1 MPFINSKISVALNE
15 AQEQEIKSRLGRAI
29 TAIPGKSESWLMVGF
44 EPEYKLYF
52 RGSKDQPMAMVEV
65 SVYGSE
71 NPSAFSKLTGE
82 ICRIFED
89 VLGIAPDHVYVKY
102 QAVANWGRPHV
113 HPLHRHHRLGLE
125 RRQFLIT
132 KERIKALLVKYKN
145 ESAFIFLFGRF
156 CRMSVACPWKMI

>member
-1 MPFINSKISVALNE
+1 MPFINSKISVALTD
-15 AQEQEIKSRLGRAI
+15 AQEQEIKSRLGQAI

-82 ICRIFED
+82 ICKIFED
-89 VLGIAPDHVYVKY
+89 VLGI
-102 QAVANWGRPHV
+102 RSE
-113 HPLHRHHRLGLE
+113 E
-125 RRQFLIT
+125 RRVG
-132 KERIKALLVKYKN
+132 KE
-145 ESAFIFLFGRF
+145 
-156 CRMSVACPWKMI
+156 CRSRWSPYH